1 MKINWGTAIVIAFV
15 LFAAFITYFM
25 VVGSQNRADLV
36 TEDYY
41 DQEISYQQ
49 RINDK
54 ARAKELGQII
64 IEPDAENLAVVFP
77 ADFNGIQA
85 SGTIHFYK
93 PDNANFDQKIEL
105 ALGSNNRQV
114 IDISNFIR
122 GKWEIKIST
131 KVDGLGYYWEES
143 ISL

>member
-41 DQEISYQQ
+41 DQEISYQE

-54 ARAKELGQII
+54 ARAKELGQLIL
-64 IEPDAENLAVVFP
+64 EPQEGDLAIVFP
-77 ADFNGIQA
+77 AGFDGKNA
-85 SGTIHFYK
+85 TGTIHFYK
-93 PDNANFDQKIEL
+93 PDNANFDQIL
-105 ALGSNNRQV
+105 VLDVDTNNRQA
-114 IDISNFIR
+114 IDISEFIR
-122 GKWEIKIST
+122 GKWEIKISAET
-131 KVDGLGYYWEES
+131 NDLGYYWEES

>member
-15 LFAAFITYFM
+15 LFAAFIAYFM

-41 DQEISYQQ
+41 DQEISYQE

-54 ARAKELGQII
+54 ARAKELGQLIL
-64 IEPDAENLAVVFP
+64 EPQEGDLAIVFP
-77 ADFNGIQA
+77 AGFDGKNA
-85 SGTIHFYK
+85 TGTIHFYK
-93 PDNANFDQKIEL
+93 PDNANFDQIL
-105 ALGSNNRQV
+105 VLDVDTNNRQA
-114 IDISNFIR
+114 IDISEFIR
-122 GKWEIKIST
+122 GKWEIKISAET
-131 KVDGLGYYWEES
+131 NDLGYYWEES